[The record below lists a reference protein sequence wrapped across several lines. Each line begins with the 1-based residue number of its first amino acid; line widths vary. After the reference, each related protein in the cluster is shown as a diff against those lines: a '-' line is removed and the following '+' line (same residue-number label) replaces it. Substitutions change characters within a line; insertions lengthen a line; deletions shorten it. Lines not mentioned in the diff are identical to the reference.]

1 MYDCTT
7 FIIVCWSD
15 QRYFINTFFVLFP
28 ACACVTHY
36 IHAIQTIQVNYIV
49 HIVYVVVYVYK
60 SKKGYLD
67 ISEAIDYKQ
76 FITVAK

>member
-1 MYDCTT
+1 MIKDISSTR
-7 FIIVCWSD
+7 F
-15 QRYFINTFFVLFP
+15 LFYSQL
-28 ACACVTHY
+28 VHVWLIT

-49 HIVYVVVYVYK
+49 HIVYAVVYVYK

>member
-7 FIIVCWSD
+7 FIIVCWGD
-15 QRYFINTFFVLFP
+15 QRYFINTFLFYSEFVHVWLII
-28 ACACVTHY
+28 
-36 IHAIQTIQVNYIV
+36 IHAIQTIRVNYIV
-49 HIVYVVVYVYK
+49 HIVCVVVYVYN